1 MTKILSIAR
10 STFLVPALIA
20 ASLLLPATPA
30 RAALDDETYR
40 ALNEV
45 LIVEYV
51 LPAYAQL
58 AESTRAFQVAI
69 GPVCEAPDR
78 DGLTDLQH
86 RFGLLADDW
95 QRVAPF
101 RFGPAQLLM
110 RSMRFSFWPDPK
122 DAVGA
127 AVDDR
132 IGALDFSTL
141 IEEEIR
147 DGSVAGQGIPALER
161 LLFGDEAE
169 TAFLAVDEAAQ
180 FRCAYA
186 AGIADNLAWMAADLV
201 HDWGDRT
208 TGFAAELLAAGTDP
222 DGHYL
227 SQREV
232 TFELFKAFYGSVEI
246 VAGHKLA
253 RPLDESVETAKPR
266 LAEAWRSNR
275 SLANIRVNL
284 EGALTMYELPGGI
297 GDTLAA
303 TGNDPELD
311 PLLRRAFPQ
320 TIATLASIDMP
331 LQDAVVDP
339 EERKKVEQLALETR
353 ALRSLFEQRL
363 APALDIPVGFNAM
376 DGD

>member
-1 MTKILSIAR
+1 MTTFFRLR
-10 STFLVPALIA
+10 SLFMAPALIA
-20 ASLLLPATPA
+20 LSLALAAAPA
-30 RAALDDETYR
+30 RAALDEDAYR
-40 ALNEV
+40 TLNRT
-45 LIVEYV
+45 LIVDYV

-58 AESTRAFQVAI
+58 AESAAAFQGAI
-69 GPVCEAPDR
+69 GSVCETPNQENLADIQR
-78 DGLTDLQH
+78 L
-86 RFGLLADDW
+86 FGELADDW

-101 RFGPAQLLM
+101 RFGPAQFLM
-110 RSMRFSFWPDPK
+110 RSQRFAFWPDPK

-132 IGALDFSTL
+132 IGALDFTTL

-147 DGSVAGQGIPALER
+147 DGSVAGQGLPALEQ
-161 LLFGDEAE
+161 LLFGEEAE
-169 TAFLAVDEAAQ
+169 AAFLAGDDAAQ

-186 AGIADNLAWMAADLV
+186 AAISDNLAWMAADLV
-201 HDWGDRT
+201 HEWGDET
-208 TGFAAELLAAGTDP
+208 AGFASELLAAGSDP

-232 TFELFKAFYGSVEI
+232 TFELFKSFYGSVEI
-246 VAGHKLA
+246 VAGHKLT

-275 SLANIRVNL
+275 SLANISVNL
-284 EGALTMYELPGGI
+284 EGAMAMYELPGGI

-303 TGNDPELD
+303 SGNDPELD

-320 TIATLASIDMP
+320 TIATLASIEMP
-331 LQDAVVDP
+331 LQDAIVDP
-339 EERKKVEQLALETR
+339 EERKKVEKLALETR
-353 ALRSLFEQRL
+353 ALKALFEQRL

>member
-1 MTKILSIAR
+1 MIIREMRAA
-10 STFLVPALIA
+10 FLAQLLLAL
-20 ASLLLPATPA
+20 SLLLPASPA

-40 ALNEV
+40 ALNEA
-45 LIVEYV
+45 LIVDYV

-58 AESTRAFQVAI
+58 AESTAAFQSAI
-69 GPVCEAPDR
+69 GPVCEAPDQA
-78 DGLTDLQH
+78 GLTALQGL
-86 RFGLLADDW
+86 FGELADDW

-132 IGALDFSTL
+132 IGSLDSATL
-141 IEEEIR
+141 IEEAMR
-147 DGSVAGQGIPALER
+147 NGSVAGQGIPALER
-161 LLFGDEAE
+161 LLFGEEAQA
-169 TAFLAVDEAAQ
+169 AFLAGDEAAQ
-180 FRCAYA
+180 FRCAYVA
-186 AGIADNLAWMAADLV
+186 AISDNLAYMAADLV
-201 HDWGDRT
+201 HEWGDQT
-208 TGFAAELLAAGTDP
+208 TGFASELLAAGTDP

-227 SQREV
+227 SQRDV
-232 TFELFKAFYGSVEI
+232 TFELFKSFYASVEI

-253 RPLDESVETAKPR
+253 RPLGENLETAQPR
-266 LAEAWRSNR
+266 LAEAWRSDR
-275 SLANIRVNL
+275 SLANIRINL
-284 EGALTMYELPGGI
+284 EGAMAMYVLPGGF
-297 GDTLAA
+297 GDALAS

-320 TIATLASIDMP
+320 TIETLGTIAMP
-331 LQDAVVDP
+331 LQDAIVDP
-339 EERKKVEQLALETR
+339 EERKKVEKLELQSR

>member
-1 MTKILSIAR
+1 MMIREMRAA
-10 STFLVPALIA
+10 FLAPLLLALA
-20 ASLLLPATPA
+20 LLLPGAPA

-40 ALNEV
+40 ALNEALV
-45 LIVEYV
+45 VDYV
-51 LPAYAQL
+51 LPAYAEL
-58 AESTRAFQVAI
+58 AASTAAFQSAI
-69 GPVCEAPDR
+69 GPVCEAPDEA
-78 DGLTDLQH
+78 GLTALQGL
-86 RFGLLADDW
+86 FGELADDW

-127 AVDDR
+127 AIDDR
-132 IGALDFSTL
+132 VGALDFSTL

-147 DGSVAGQGIPALER
+147 NGSVAGQGIPALEQ
-161 LLFGDEAE
+161 LLFGEEAGA
-169 TAFLAVDEAAQ
+169 AFLAGDDAAQ
-180 FRCAYA
+180 FRCAYVA
-186 AGIADNLAWMAADLV
+186 AIADNLAYMAADLV
-201 HDWGDRT
+201 HEWGDRT
-208 TGFAAELLAAGTDP
+208 TGFASELLAAGTDP

-232 TFELFKAFYGSVEI
+232 TFELFKSFYGSVEI

-253 RPLDESVETAKPR
+253 RPLGDSLETAQPR
-266 LAEAWRSNR
+266 LAEAWRSDR

-284 EGALTMYELPGGI
+284 EGAMAMYVLPGGF

-303 TGNDPELD
+303 TGTDPELD

-320 TIATLASIDMP
+320 TIETIGTITMP
-331 LQDAVVDP
+331 LQDAIVDP
-339 EERKKVEQLALETR
+339 EQRTKVEKLELQSR

-363 APALDIPVGFNAM
+363 APALDIPVGFNSM

>member
-1 MTKILSIAR
+1 MVRPLR
-10 STFLVPALIA
+10 SAFLALA
-20 ASLLLPATPA
+20 LLAVSLAMSAGPA

-40 ALNEV
+40 TLNEA
-45 LIVEYV
+45 LIVDYV

-58 AESTRAFQVAI
+58 AESTGAFQSGI
-69 GPVCEAPDR
+69 GPFCEAPDPA
-78 DGLTDLQH
+78 GLAQLQLL
-86 RFGLLADDW
+86 FGDLADDW

-132 IGALDFSTL
+132 IGALDSSTL

-147 DGSVAGQGIPALER
+147 NGSVAGQGIPALER
-161 LLFGDEAE
+161 LLFGDDA
-169 TAFLAVDEAAQ
+169 AASFLAGDDTAQ
-180 FRCAYA
+180 FRCAYVA
-186 AGIADNLAWMAADLV
+186 AISDNLAYMAADLV
-201 HDWGDRT
+201 HEWGDRT
-208 TGFAAELLAAGTDP
+208 TGFAGELLAAGTDP

-227 SQREV
+227 SQRDV

-253 RPLDESVETAKPR
+253 RPLGDSIETAQPR
-266 LAEAWRSNR
+266 LAEAWRSDR
-275 SLANIRVNL
+275 SLASIRVNL
-284 EGALTMYELPGGI
+284 EGAMAMYELPGGF

-303 TGNDPELD
+303 AGNDPELD

-320 TIATLASIDMP
+320 TIETLTSIAMP
-331 LQDAVVDP
+331 LQAAIVDP
-339 EERKKVEQLALETR
+339 EERKKVEKLELQSR

>member
-1 MTKILSIAR
+1 MMYRLLR
-10 STFLVPALIA
+10 SASMMPALLA
-20 ASLLLPATPA
+20 VALLLPAGSA

-58 AESTRAFQVAI
+58 AASTAAFQGAI
-69 GPVCEAPDR
+69 GPVCETPDR
-78 DGLTDLQH
+78 DGLVELQR
-86 RFGLLADDW
+86 RFGELADDW

-132 IGALDFSTL
+132 VGDLNFDTL
-141 IEEEIR
+141 IEEAISN
-147 DGSVAGQGIPALER
+147 GSVAGQGLPALER
-161 LLFGDEAE
+161 LLFGEDAEA
-169 TAFLAVDEAAQ
+169 AFLAGDEAAQ

-186 AGIADNLAWMAADLV
+186 AAISDNLAYMAADLV

-208 TGFAAELLAAGTDP
+208 TGFASELLAAGTDP

-232 TFELFKAFYGSVEI
+232 TFELFKSFYGTVEI

-253 RPLDESVETAKPR
+253 RPLDESVETAMPR

-284 EGALTMYELPGGI
+284 EGAMTMYELPGGI

-320 TIATLASIDMP
+320 TVATLTSIGMP

-339 EERKKVEQLALETR
+339 EERTKVEKLALETR
-353 ALRSLFEQRL
+353 ALKSLFEQRL